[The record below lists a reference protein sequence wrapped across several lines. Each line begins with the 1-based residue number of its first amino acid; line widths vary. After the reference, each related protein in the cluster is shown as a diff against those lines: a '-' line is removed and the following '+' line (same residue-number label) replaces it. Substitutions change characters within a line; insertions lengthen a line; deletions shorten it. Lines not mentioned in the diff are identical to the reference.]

1 MPVCFLSPCQLGIL
15 LPSPASS
22 WRGPLQPNDK
32 LNLVDKLLENQLKGP
47 ESFASRDDGYLYTG
61 LISGL
66 IVRIDT
72 GALTAEPVAKIG
84 RPCDEQYQEET
95 CGRPLGLTFTKTG
108 KLLGE
113 LT

>member
-1 MPVCFLSPCQLGIL
+1 MVSVRLCHFVLLSPA
-15 LPSPASS
+15 PS
-22 WRGPLQPNDK
+22 WTGPLQPNDK

-72 GALTAEPVAKIG
+72 VALTAEPVAKIG
-84 RPCDEQYQEET
+84 RPCEEQYQEET
-95 CGRPLGLTFTKTG
+95 CGRPLGIAFTKTG

-113 LT
+113 I

>member
-1 MPVCFLSPCQLGIL
+1 M
-15 LPSPASS
+15 
-22 WRGPLQPNDK
+22 
-32 LNLVDKLLENQLKGP
+32 DKLLENQLKGA

-72 GALTAEPVAKIG
+72 VALTAEPVAKIG
-84 RPCDEQYQEET
+84 GLCEEQYQEET

-113 LT
+113 HQATALF

>member
-1 MPVCFLSPCQLGIL
+1 M
-15 LPSPASS
+15 
-22 WRGPLQPNDK
+22 
-32 LNLVDKLLENQLKGP
+32 DKLLENQLKGP

-72 GALTAEPVAKIG
+72 VALTAEPVAKIG
-84 RPCDEQYQEET
+84 RPCEEQHQEET
-95 CGRPLGLTFTKTG
+95 CGRPLGIAFTKTG

-113 LT
+113 SAQPEHQAFIISPCLE

>member
-1 MPVCFLSPCQLGIL
+1 M
-15 LPSPASS
+15 
-22 WRGPLQPNDK
+22 PNDK

-72 GALTAEPVAKIG
+72 AALTAHPVAKIG
-84 RPCDEQYQEET
+84 GECEEQYQEHT
-95 CGRPLGLTFTKTG
+95 CGRPLGMAFTKTG
-108 KLLGE
+108 KLLGDIRTGITSSP
-113 LT
+113 LTSSDF